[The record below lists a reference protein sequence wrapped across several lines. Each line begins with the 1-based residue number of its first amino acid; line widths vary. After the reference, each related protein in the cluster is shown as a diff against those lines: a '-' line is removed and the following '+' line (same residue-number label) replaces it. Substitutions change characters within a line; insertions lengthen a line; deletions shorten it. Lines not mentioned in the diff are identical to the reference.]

1 MSANDQQL
9 PPGVQ
14 VAGNLN
20 EQEAQSLNN
29 LQREQRNILTKMGEL
44 EVQKARL
51 LGRHAQLEQ
60 QGQGLLQGVA
70 TRLEI
75 PSNWPW
81 QVQADGSVLMQEPQ
95 VPAAD
100 LTIEESEAPNNVVP
114 LTAEAAGDPPPD
126 VS

>member
-29 LQREQRNILTKMGEL
+29 LQREQRNILMKMGEL

-60 QGQGLLQGVA
+60 QGQVLLQGVA

-81 QVQADGSVLMQEPQ
+81 QVQADGSVLTQEPPAPEEPE
-95 VPAAD
+95 VP
-100 LTIEESEAPNNVVP
+100 SNVVP
-114 LTAEAAGDPPPD
+114 LTAAEGDPQPPD